1 MNTADQDP
9 SPMKDSATDAL
20 ERLPD
25 SANETTELSTRLWW
39 PEKSLEWL
47 AGLLLLILTLFVT
60 ATVLMR
66 FSGNGVLGAVEISAI
81 AMVVITALV
90 VPAATAADDNFKVEI
105 VDMFNKPGLV
115 RAATVLG
122 AVVQMI
128 VSLFLA
134 FSSLELLIYD
144 WNTKTTMAGELSMPR
159 YLLSFIVFI
168 SFTVLLHATIL
179 FLVQLLRSRGSNGT
193 EGSEGTAGVES
204 NNPEGA

>member
-1 MNTADQDP
+1 
-9 SPMKDSATDAL
+9 MKDSASDAL

-60 ATVLMR
+60 VTVLMR

-122 AVVQMI
+122 AVVQVV

-159 YLLSFIVFI
+159 YLLSFVVFL
-168 SFTVLLHATIL
+168 SFAVLLHATIL
-179 FLVQLLRSRGSNGT
+179 FLVQLLRSRGNNGT

>member
-9 SPMKDSATDAL
+9 SPMKDSASDAL

-60 ATVLMR
+60 VTVLMR

-122 AVVQMI
+122 AVVQTV

-159 YLLSFIVFI
+159 YWLSFIVFL
-168 SFTVLLHATIL
+168 SFAVLLHAAIF
-179 FLVQLLRSRGSNGT
+179 FLVQLLRSRGDNGT

>member
-47 AGLLLLILTLFVT
+47 AGLLLLILTLFVS

-168 SFTVLLHATIL
+168 SFAVLLHATIL

>member
-9 SPMKDSATDAL
+9 SPMKDSASDAL

-60 ATVLMR
+60 VTVLMR

-122 AVVQMI
+122 AVVQVV

-159 YLLSFIVFI
+159 YLLSFVVFL
-168 SFTVLLHATIL
+168 SFAVLLHATIL
-179 FLVQLLRSRGSNGT
+179 FLVQLLRSRGNNGT

>member
-168 SFTVLLHATIL
+168 SFAVLLHATIL
-179 FLVQLLRSRGSNGT
+179 FLVQLLRSRGSNGP

-204 NNPEGA
+204 SNPEGA

>member
-60 ATVLMR
+60 VTVLMR

-168 SFTVLLHATIL
+168 SFAVLLHATIL